1 MSQIFLAA
9 RRPLLA
15 LSALALAASAHAQAT
30 TKLDTVVTT
39 ATRAPQKLSDALAD
53 MTVLTRDDIE
63 RQAFGSV
70 ADLLRRQ
77 VGFEMIR
84 NGGAGAN
91 TSLFVRGADTRHT
104 ALLIDGVRVDSQA
117 SSGVSWNAIPLAQ
130 VERIEIVRGAASA
143 LYGSDA
149 IGGVVQIFTRKG
161 ESKPVVDV
169 GVGGGNRGLAKLDIS
184 VRGRTGIVDYALSGA
199 RESSNG
205 FNARPAAAT
214 ATFTPDDD
222 GYSSRNAS
230 LRLGV
235 QLATEHRLEVSALTS
250 HVDAEYDS
258 TATAKTNDRTIS
270 DTRAN
275 RLAWAAQWSDAL
287 RSELSVGESSERY
300 ETQPSPYVTKTR
312 VRNYGFNTSLNLGT
326 AGTLQGLLERRED
339 QLDNNGLVSAAQP
352 GHGERHQDAFGAGWS
367 WAGGPVSLQLNARHD
382 RDSEFGGVNT
392 GSVAGGY
399 KLGGAWRLQASVG
412 TSFRA
417 PSLYQRFSDSGKAS
431 LRPEKGRNAEL
442 GLHYAS
448 GNDEF
453 SITAYRNLVR
463 DLIVYVSKT
472 VPVAG
477 PCPSLYGCYDNVS
490 EGRLQGLSLRGAT
503 ALGAVRLSG
512 TLDLQA
518 PKDSDKASANYGKL
532 LARRA
537 KTHGTVRAETDI
549 GAWTLGGQVLASSK
563 RTDNLSTGY
572 QLGGYATMD
581 LDAQYALSR
590 QLNLQFK
597 VDNVADRKYET
608 ARTYAISPRQV
619 FIGLR
624 FTPQL

>member
-1 MSQIFLAA
+1 MSQISLAA
-9 RRPLLA
+9 RRPLFA
-15 LSALALAASAHAQAT
+15 LSMLALAASAHAQ

-39 ATRAPQKLSDALAD
+39 ATRTPQKLSEVLAD
-53 MTVLTRDDIE
+53 MTVISRDDIE
-63 RQAFGSV
+63 RQAFGSL
-70 ADLLRRQ
+70 ADLLRHQ

-91 TSLFVRGADTRHT
+91 TSMFVRGADTRHT
-104 ALLIDGVRVDSQA
+104 TVLIDGVRIDSQA
-117 SSGVSWNAIPLAQ
+117 SSGASWNTIPLAQ
-130 VERIEIVRGAASA
+130 VERVEIVRGPASA

-161 ESKPVVDV
+161 DGKPVVDF
-169 GVGGGNRGLAKLDIS
+169 GIGAGNRGLVKVDGS
-184 VRGRTGIVDYALSGA
+184 VSGRSDIVDYALAAAG
-199 RESSNG
+199 ESSNG
-205 FNARPAAAT
+205 FNARPAPAT
-214 ATFTPDDD
+214 ASFTPDDD
-222 GYSSRNAS
+222 GYQSRNAS

-235 QLATEHRLEVSALTS
+235 QLAAEHRLEVSALTS

-258 TATAKTNDRTIS
+258 TATAKTNDRTTS
-270 DTRAN
+270 DTRAA
-275 RLAWAAQWSDAL
+275 RLAWAAQWTPDL

-312 VRNYGFNTSLNLGT
+312 VRTYGFNTSWNLG
-326 AGTLQGLLERRED
+326 AVGTLQGQLERRED
-339 QLDNNGLVSAAQP
+339 QLDNTGLVAAVQP
-352 GHGERHQDAFGAGWS
+352 GHGERHQNAIGAGWT
-367 WAGGPVSLQLNARHD
+367 WASGPLSLQLNARHD
-382 RDSEFGGVNT
+382 RDSEFGGVST
-392 GSVAGGY
+392 GAVAGGY
-399 KLGGAWRLQASVG
+399 RLGAGWRVQASAG

-417 PSLYQRFSDSGKAS
+417 PSLYQRYSDSGKAT

-442 GLHYAS
+442 GLHYAA
-448 GNDEF
+448 GRDEF

-463 DLIVYVSKT
+463 DLIVYVST
-472 VPVAG
+472 PVPAPVPA
-477 PCPSLYGCYDNVS
+477 PCLSPYGCYDNIG

-518 PKDSDKASANYGKL
+518 PKDSDERSANYGKL

-537 KTHGTVRAETDI
+537 KTHGTVRAETDV
-549 GAWTLGGQVLASSK
+549 GAWTLGAQLLASSK
-563 RTDNLSTGY
+563 RTDNLSTGF
-572 QLGGYATMD
+572 QLGGYSLVD
-581 LDAQYALSR
+581 LDAQYAMTR

-597 VDNVADRKYET
+597 VNNAFDRQYQT
-608 ARTYAISPRQV
+608 ARTYAAAPRQV

>member
-1 MSQIFLAA
+1 MSQALLAA

-15 LSALALAASAHAQAT
+15 LSALALAASAHAQT
-30 TKLDTVVTT
+30 RLDTVVTT
-39 ATRAPQKLSDALAD
+39 ATRTPQKLSDVLAD

-63 RQAFGSV
+63 RQAFGSL

-77 VGFEMIR
+77 VGFEMVR

-104 ALLIDGVRVDSQA
+104 AVLIDGVRVDSQA
-117 SSGVSWNAIPLAQ
+117 SSGASWNAIPLAQ
-130 VERIEIVRGAASA
+130 VERVEIVRGPASA

-161 ESKPVVDV
+161 EGRPVVDL
-169 GVGGGNRGLAKLDIS
+169 GIGGGNRGLAKVDAS
-184 VRGRTGIVDYALSGA
+184 VTGRSGIVDYALSA
-199 RESSNG
+199 ASESSNG

-222 GYSSRNAS
+222 GYQSRNAS

-235 QLATEHRLEVSALTS
+235 QLAAEHRLEVSALTS
-250 HVDAEYDS
+250 HVNAEYDS
-258 TATAKTNDRTIS
+258 TATAKTDDRTIS
-270 DTRAN
+270 DTRAT
-275 RLAWAAQWSDAL
+275 RLAWSAQWSADL

-300 ETQPSPYVTKTR
+300 ETQPSPYVTKTW
-312 VRNYGFNTSLNLGT
+312 VRTYGFNTSWNLGT
-326 AGTLQGLLERRED
+326 AGSLQGLLERRED
-339 QLDNNGLVSAAQP
+339 KLDNTGLIG
-352 GHGERHQDAFGAGWS
+352 GHNKRHQDAIGAGWT
-367 WAGGPVSLQLNARHD
+367 WAGGPLSLQLNARHD
-382 RDSEFGGVNT
+382 RDSEFGGVST
-392 GSVAGGY
+392 GAVAGGY
-399 KLGGAWRLQASVG
+399 RLSSAWRLQASAG

-417 PSLYQRFSDSGKAS
+417 PSLYQRFSPSGKPG
-431 LRPEKGRNAEL
+431 LLPEKGRNAEL

-448 GNDEF
+448 GSGEF

-463 DLIVYVSKT
+463 DLIVYVSMP
-472 VPVAG
+472 VPAPVPA
-477 PCPSLYGCYDNVS
+477 PCASPFGCYDNVS

-518 PKDSDKASANYGKL
+518 PKDADKASATYGKL

-537 KTHGTVRAETDI
+537 KTHGTVRAETDV

-581 LDAQYALSR
+581 LDAQYAVSR
-590 QLNLQFK
+590 QLGLQFK
-597 VDNVADRKYET
+597 VDNVFDRKYET
-608 ARTYAISPRQV
+608 ARTYATPPRQV

>member
-1 MSQIFLAA
+1 MSQSIFAA
-9 RRPLLA
+9 RRPLFA
-15 LSALALAASAHAQAT
+15 LSVLALAASAHAQT
-30 TKLDTVVTT
+30 RLDTVVTT
-39 ATRAPQKLSDALAD
+39 ATRAPQKLSDVLSD

-63 RQAFGSV
+63 RQAVGSV

-84 NGGAGAN
+84 NGGPGAN

-104 ALLIDGVRVDSQA
+104 TLLIDGVRVDSQA
-117 SSGVSWNAIPLAQ
+117 SSGASWNAIPLAQ
-130 VERIEIVRGAASA
+130 IERIEIVRGPASA

-161 ESKPVVDV
+161 DGKPVVDL
-169 GVGGGNRGLAKLDIS
+169 GIGGGNRGLVKADAS
-184 VRGRTGIVDYALSGA
+184 VSGRTGIVDYALSVA
-199 RESSNG
+199 AEDSNG
-205 FNARPAAAT
+205 FNARPAPAT
-214 ATFTPDDD
+214 PTFTPDDD
-222 GYSSRNAS
+222 GYQSRNAS

-235 QLATEHRLEVSALTS
+235 QLAAEHRLEVSALTS
-250 HVDAEYDS
+250 HVDADYDAS
-258 TATAKTNDRTIS
+258 ATAKTDDRTVS
-270 DTRAN
+270 DTRAM
-275 RLAWAAQWSDAL
+275 RLAWAAQWSSDV

-312 VRNYGFNTSLNLGT
+312 VRTYGFNTSWNLGA

-339 QLDNNGLVSAAQP
+339 QLDNTGVIG
-352 GHGERHQDAFGAGWS
+352 GHGKRHQDAVGAGWS
-367 WAGGPVSLQLNARHD
+367 WASGPLSLQLNARHD
-382 RDSEFGGVNT
+382 RDSEFGGTST
-392 GSVAGGY
+392 GAVAGGY
-399 KLGGAWRLQASVG
+399 RLGAGWRVQASAG

-431 LRPEKGRNAEL
+431 LRPEQGRNAEL
-442 GLHYAS
+442 GLHYAA
-448 GNDEF
+448 GRDEF
-453 SITAYRNLVR
+453 SITAYRNRVR
-463 DLIVYVSKT
+463 DLIVYVSKP
-472 VPVAG
+472 VSGVAG
-477 PCPSLYGCYDNVS
+477 PCPNLYGCYDNVS

-549 GAWTLGGQVLASSK
+549 GAWTLGGQVLASAK
-563 RTDNLSTGY
+563 RTDNLATGN
-572 QLGGYATMD
+572 QLGGYALLD
-581 LDAQYALSR
+581 LDAQYAVTR

-608 ARTYAISPRQV
+608 ARTYAAAPRQV

-624 FTPQL
+624 FTPTL

>member
-1 MSQIFLAA
+1 MRHSLPAVH
-9 RRPLLA
+9 RPLLA
-15 LSALALAASAHAQAT
+15 LSILALAASAHAQN
-30 TKLDTVVTT
+30 KLDTVVTT
-39 ATRAPQKLSDALAD
+39 ATRTPQKLSDVLAD

-63 RQAFGSV
+63 RQAFGSL

-104 ALLIDGVRVDSQA
+104 AVLIDGVRVDSQA

-130 VERIEIVRGAASA
+130 VERIEIVRGPASA

-161 ESKPVVDV
+161 EGKPVVDI
-169 GVGGGNRGLAKLDIS
+169 GVGGGNRGLAKVDAS
-184 VRGRTGIVDYALSGA
+184 VRGRSGIVDYALAAAG
-199 RESSNG
+199 ESSSG
-205 FNARPAAAT
+205 FNARPAPAT

-222 GYSSRNAS
+222 GYQSRNAS

-235 QLATEHRLEVSALTS
+235 QLAPEHRVEVSALTS

-258 TATAKTNDRTIS
+258 TATAKTDDRTVS

-275 RLAWAAQWSDAL
+275 RLAWSAQWSPAL
-287 RSELSVGESSERY
+287 RSELSVGESTERY
-300 ETQPSPYVTKTR
+300 ETRPSPYVTKTW
-312 VRNYGFNTSLNLGT
+312 VRTYGFNTSWNLGT
-326 AGTLQGLLERRED
+326 IGTLQGVLERRED
-339 QLDNNGLVSAAQP
+339 KLQNDGLIASP
-352 GHGERHQDAFGAGWS
+352 TPNRGERHQDAIGAGWT
-367 WAGGPVSLQLNARHD
+367 WANGPLSLQLNARRD
-382 RDSEFGGVNT
+382 RDSEFGGVST

-399 KLGGAWRLQASVG
+399 RLGTAWRLQASVG

-417 PSLYQRFSDSGKAS
+417 PSLYQRFSDSGKPD
-431 LRPEKGRNAEL
+431 LLPEKGRNAEL
-442 GLHYAS
+442 GLHYAV
-448 GNDEF
+448 GRDEF

-463 DLIVYVSKT
+463 DLIVYVPMP
-472 VPVAG
+472 VPAPVPA
-477 PCPSLYGCYDNVS
+477 PCLSPWGCYDNIG

-572 QLGGYATMD
+572 QLGGYALLD
-581 LDAQYALSR
+581 LDAQVALSR
-590 QLNLQFK
+590 QLGLQFK
-597 VDNVADRKYET
+597 VDNVFDRKYET
-608 ARTYAISPRQV
+608 ARSYAASPRQV
-619 FIGLR
+619 FVGLR

>member
-1 MSQIFLAA
+1 MRHSLPAVH
-9 RRPLLA
+9 RPLLA
-15 LSALALAASAHAQAT
+15 LSILALAASAHAQN
-30 TKLDTVVTT
+30 KLDTVVTT
-39 ATRAPQKLSDALAD
+39 ATRTPQKLSDVLAD

-63 RQAFGSV
+63 RQAFGSL

-104 ALLIDGVRVDSQA
+104 AVLIDGVRVDSQA

-130 VERIEIVRGAASA
+130 VERIEIVRGPASA

-161 ESKPVVDV
+161 EGKPVVDI
-169 GVGGGNRGLAKLDIS
+169 GVGGGNRGLAKVDAS
-184 VRGRTGIVDYALSGA
+184 VRGRSGIVDYALAAAG
-199 RESSNG
+199 ESSNG
-205 FNARPAAAT
+205 FNARPAPAT

-222 GYSSRNAS
+222 GYQSRNAS

-235 QLATEHRLEVSALTS
+235 QLAPEHRVEVSALTS

-258 TATAKTNDRTIS
+258 TATAKTDDRTVS

-275 RLAWAAQWSDAL
+275 RLAWSAQWTPAL
-287 RSELSVGESSERY
+287 RSELSVGESTERY
-300 ETQPSPYVTKTR
+300 ETRPSPYVTKTW
-312 VRNYGFNTSLNLGT
+312 VRTYGFNTSWNLGT
-326 AGTLQGLLERRED
+326 IGTLQGVLERRED
-339 QLDNNGLVSAAQP
+339 KLQNDGLIASP
-352 GHGERHQDAFGAGWS
+352 TPNRGERHQDAIGAGWT
-367 WAGGPVSLQLNARHD
+367 WASGPLSLQLNARRD
-382 RDSEFGGVNT
+382 RDSEFGGVST

-399 KLGGAWRLQASVG
+399 RLGTAWRLQASVG

-417 PSLYQRFSDSGKAS
+417 PSLYQRFSDSGKPD
-431 LRPEKGRNAEL
+431 LLPEKGRNAEL
-442 GLHYAS
+442 GLHYAV
-448 GNDEF
+448 GRDEF

-463 DLIVYVSKT
+463 DLIVYVPMP
-472 VPVAG
+472 VPAPVPA
-477 PCPSLYGCYDNVS
+477 PCLSPWGCYDNIG

-572 QLGGYATMD
+572 QLGGYALLD
-581 LDAQYALSR
+581 LDAQVALSR
-590 QLNLQFK
+590 QLGLQFK
-597 VDNVADRKYET
+597 VDNVFDRKYET
-608 ARTYAISPRQV
+608 ARSYAASPRQV
-619 FIGLR
+619 FVGLR

>member
-1 MSQIFLAA
+1 MSQSIFAA
-9 RRPLLA
+9 RRPLFA
-15 LSALALAASAHAQAT
+15 LSVLALAASAHAQT
-30 TKLDTVVTT
+30 RLDTVVTT
-39 ATRAPQKLSDALAD
+39 ATRAPQKLSDVLSD

-63 RQAFGSV
+63 RQAVGSV

-84 NGGAGAN
+84 NGGPGAN
-91 TSLFVRGADTRHT
+91 TSLFVRGADTRHNI
-104 ALLIDGVRVDSQA
+104 LLIDGVRVDSQA
-117 SSGVSWNAIPLAQ
+117 SSGASWNAIPLAQ
-130 VERIEIVRGAASA
+130 IDRIEIVRGPASA

-149 IGGVVQIFTRKG
+149 VGGVVQIFTRKG
-161 ESKPVVDV
+161 EGKPVVDL
-169 GVGGGNRGLAKLDIS
+169 GIGGGNRGLVKADAS
-184 VRGRTGIVDYALSGA
+184 VSGRTGIVDYALSVAAEG
-199 RESSNG
+199 SNG
-205 FNARPAAAT
+205 FNARPAPAT
-214 ATFTPDDD
+214 PTFTPDDD
-222 GYSSRNAS
+222 GYQSRNAS

-235 QLATEHRLEVSALTS
+235 QLAAEHRLEVSALTS
-250 HVDAEYDS
+250 HVDADYDS
-258 TATAKTNDRTIS
+258 SATAKTDDRTIS
-270 DTRAN
+270 DTRAM
-275 RLAWAAQWSDAL
+275 RLAWAAQWSSDV
-287 RSELSVGESSERY
+287 RSELNVGESSERY

-312 VRNYGFNTSLNLGT
+312 VRTYGFNTSWNLGT

-339 QLDNNGLVSAAQP
+339 QLDNTGVIG
-352 GHGERHQDAFGAGWS
+352 GHGKRHQDAVGAGWS
-367 WAGGPVSLQLNARHD
+367 WASGPLSLQLNARHD
-382 RDSEFGGVNT
+382 RDSEFGGTST
-392 GSVAGGY
+392 GAVAGGY
-399 KLGGAWRLQASVG
+399 RLGAGWRVQASAG

-431 LRPEKGRNAEL
+431 LRPEQGRNAEL

-448 GNDEF
+448 GRDEF

-463 DLIVYVSKT
+463 DLIVYVSKP
-472 VPVAG
+472 VSGVAG
-477 PCPSLYGCYDNVS
+477 PCPNLYGCYDNVS

-503 ALGAVRLSG
+503 ALGSLRLSG

-518 PKDSDKASANYGKL
+518 PKDSDKASTNYGKL

-572 QLGGYATMD
+572 QLGGYAMLD
-581 LDAQYALSR
+581 LDAQVALSH
-590 QLNLQFK
+590 QLSLQFK
-597 VDNVADRKYET
+597 VDNVFDRKYET
-608 ARTYAISPRQV
+608 ARTYAATPRQV